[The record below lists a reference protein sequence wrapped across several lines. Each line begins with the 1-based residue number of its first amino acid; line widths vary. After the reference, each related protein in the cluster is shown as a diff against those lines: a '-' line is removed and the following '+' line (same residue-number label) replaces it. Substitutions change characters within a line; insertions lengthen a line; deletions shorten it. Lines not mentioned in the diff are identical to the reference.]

1 MVKPIFTQ
9 KLKQMMLVV
18 TSKHI
23 LVCPVNIER
32 MWLTIYVIWMA
43 WKMINMIESSYH
55 SNPTSFDVHLVCNGH
70 NTCSVN
76 LYHKQLHY

>member
-1 MVKPIFTQ
+1 MVKPIVTQ

-23 LVCPVNIER
+23 LVRPVNIER

-43 WKMINMIESSYH
+43 WKMIDMIESSYH
-55 SNPTSFDVHLVCNGH
+55 SNPTSFDVCNGH

-76 LYHKQLHY
+76 WYHKQLNY